1 MSRVKKKFLHAF
13 FSLIL
18 FSLYANGQNISVS
31 SFKLIENDLTANT
44 TGTMERDQNGE
55 TAALIKVVTSETGFS
70 FDGGM
75 VGIVKAKQEVGEIW
89 VYVPHGIKKMSIRHP
104 QLGVLRDYYFPI
116 SVDKA
121 RTYEMV
127 ITTGKVQTIVNQS
140 LKKQF
145 VIFTV
150 TPKNATLEFNGEPL
164 ELDETGYAEIGVPYG
179 SYSYRVSCPDYHTS
193 AGTLEVKDG
202 FKPEVNIDLTPNF
215 GWLEVSAAADFQDAD
230 IYVDGKK
237 VGVTPLAKTQMK
249 SGAHKVKVV
258 KHLYKDYES
267 TVTIEDGK
275 LFSFELTEMV
285 PNYANV
291 ELVVDEKSEIWVDGE
306 LKGIGKWN
314 GPLEIGD
321 HSVETR
327 QISHLPSSET
337 VRIFDAEPRVIQ
349 LKQPSPLYSSMEI
362 TSVPSRAKVF
372 IDGVEV
378 GMTPMVLNEVLIGM
392 RELAFEK
399 EGYDRHIKR
408 VTVNYGVSSTV
419 KAVLADPSDE
429 PLPIVAAE
437 PQHEPQQQPQLRQ
450 QPTTAPAVVNETAAG
465 QAAEEE
471 HGITLHLKHPSDY
484 GLYVNKIHKGDFSG
498 EQYNLG
504 CLAPGKYNVKVNSKK
519 YVGHKRF
526 KIKETTSELYLKT
539 KRRNNYFH
547 SNMSVYAGG
556 GLGIVELGYVAGYN
570 IKAGGYWKGIN
581 VEYSHSGVYDCF
593 LKSSEE
599 HHTIDGYYVL
609 QRYDDEEYNY
619 HAFKIGYGFNVG
631 RNLLITPRIGCG
643 LCYWHGIE
651 YSWRN
656 DTGEEFV
663 YDSQHESWGGI
674 HVECCVWYCMSRN
687 VAMSA
692 SVGFGTATT
701 ADIGIIFT
709 LPFTKK

>member
-1 MSRVKKKFLHAF
+1 MSRVKKKFLLAV
-13 FSLIL
+13 FSFIL
-18 FSLYANGQNISVS
+18 LSLHVNGQNISVS

-215 GWLEVSAAADFQDAD
+215 GWLEVNVAADYHGAD
-230 IYVDGKK
+230 IFVDGKK
-237 VGVTPLAKTQMK
+237 VGLAPMIKKQMK
-249 SGAHKVKVV
+249 SGAHKLKIE
-258 KHLYKDYES
+258 KELYKNYETS
-267 TVTIEDGK
+267 ITVEDGK
-275 LFSFELTEMV
+275 LCSIEVTEMQ
-285 PNYANV
+285 PNFANV
-291 ELVVDEKSEIWVDGE
+291 ELTVDEKSEIWVDGE
-306 LKGIGKWN
+306 LKGTGKWS

-349 LKQPSPLYSSMEI
+349 LKQPTPLYSSMEI

-378 GMTPMVLNEVLIGM
+378 GMTPMVISEVLIGS

-399 EGYDRHIKR
+399 EGFNRHIKR
-408 VTVNYGVSSTV
+408 VTVNYGVNSTV
-419 KAVLADPSDE
+419 KAILADPSDE
-429 PLPIVAAE
+429 PLPVVTAE
-437 PQHEPQQQPQLRQ
+437 TQPKQQPNQ
-450 QPTTAPAVVNETAAG
+450 QPASALAMDEAETEQSAKEG
-465 QAAEEE
+465 Q
-471 HGITLHLKHPSDY
+471 GIVLNVKHPSNY
-484 GLYVNKIHKGDFSG
+484 SLYVNKIHKDDFSG
-498 EQYNLG
+498 EQYDLG
-504 CLAPGKYNVKVNSKK
+504 HLNPGKYKIKVNGKK
-519 YVGHKRF
+519 YAGDKRF
-526 KIKETTSELYLKT
+526 KINDATSELYLKT

-556 GLGIVELGYVAGYN
+556 GLGIVELGDVAGYN
-570 IKAGGYWKGIN
+570 IKIGGYWKGIN
-581 VEYSHSGVYDCF
+581 VEYSHSSVYHSRLLSSIDMDEYVIMTYN
-593 LKSSEE
+593 SEE
-599 HHTIDGYYVL
+599 FK
-609 QRYDDEEYNY
+609 Y

-631 RNLLITPRIGCG
+631 RNLLITPRIGYG
-643 LCYWHGIE
+643 LCNWYGKE
-651 YSWRN
+651 YDWIN
-656 DTGEEFV
+656 VTGEEFV
-663 YDSQHESWGGI
+663 YESQSESWGGI

-692 SVGFGTATT
+692 SLGFGTAAT
-701 ADIGIIFT
+701 ADIGIVFT

>member
-1 MSRVKKKFLHAF
+1 MSGVKRKFLLTV

-18 FSLYANGQNISVS
+18 FSLHANGQSISVS

-44 TGTMERDQNGE
+44 AGTMERDQNGE

-215 GWLEVSAAADFQDAD
+215 GWLEVNVAADYHGAD
-230 IYVDGKK
+230 IFVDGKK
-237 VGVTPLAKTQMK
+237 VGLAPMIKKQMK
-249 SGAHKVKVV
+249 SGVHRLKIEKE
-258 KHLYKDYES
+258 LYKNYETS
-267 TVTIEDGK
+267 ITVEDGK
-275 LFSFELTEMV
+275 LCSIEVTEMQ
-285 PNYANV
+285 PNFANV
-291 ELVVDEKSEIWVDGE
+291 ELTVDEKSEIWVDGE
-306 LKGIGKWN
+306 LKGTGKWS

-378 GMTPMVLNEVLIGM
+378 GMTPMVLNEVLIGT

-408 VTVNYGVSSTV
+408 VSVDYGVSSTV
-419 KAVLADPSDE
+419 KAVLTDPSDE
-429 PLPIVAAE
+429 PLPVVAAT
-437 PQHEPQQQPQLRQ
+437 PQSTQQVTEQ
-450 QPTTAPAVVNETAAG
+450 QTVPIENSDKPEQVVAETEKK
-465 QAAEEE
+465 Q
-471 HGITLHLKHPSDY
+471 GIMLQVKHPSDY
-484 GLYVNKIHKGDFSG
+484 KLFINSVPTGNFSG
-498 EQYNLG
+498 GQYDLG
-504 CLAPGKYNVKVNSKK
+504 SLGTGTYDIKVAGKK
-519 YVGHKRF
+519 YAGRKSFSVNDG
-526 KIKETTSELYLKT
+526 TSELYLKT
-539 KRRNNYFH
+539 KTRNNYFQ
-547 SNMSVYAGG
+547 SNASIYAGG
-556 GLGIVELGYVAGYN
+556 TCTAIWLLGG
-570 IKAGGYWKGIN
+570 IKLGGYFKGIN
-581 VEYSHSGVYDCF
+581 A
-593 LKSSEE
+593 
-599 HHTIDGYYVL
+599 
-609 QRYDDEEYNY
+609 EYNY
-619 HAFKIGYGFNVG
+619 VRDGMETWYDFRVGYGINVG
-631 RNLLITPRIGCG
+631 RSFLITPQIGYYG
-643 LCYWHGIE
+643 AYYEDNYSDSWDEDNYSDGWGSYYE
-651 YSWRN
+651 YDEYFGVALGCRFQYCIAKYVSLAV
-656 DTGEEFV
+656 TPV
-663 YDSQHESWGGI
+663 YYAGYDAD
-674 HVECCVWYCMSRN
+674 VEL
-687 VAMSA
+687 
-692 SVGFGTATT
+692 SV
-701 ADIGIIFT
+701 IFT

>member
-1 MSRVKKKFLHAF
+1 MRVVKKKLLLTVFSCILLSLH
-13 FSLIL
+13 
-18 FSLYANGQNISVS
+18 ANGQSISVS

-44 TGTMERDQNGE
+44 AGTMERDQNGE

-215 GWLEVSAAADFQDAD
+215 GWIEVSAAADFQDAD

-249 SGAHKVKVV
+249 SGVHKVKVV

-306 LKGIGKWN
+306 LKGTGKWN
-314 GPLEIGD
+314 GALEIGD

-408 VTVNYGVSSTV
+408 VTVNYGMNSTV
-419 KAVLADPSDE
+419 KAILADPSDE
-429 PLPIVAAE
+429 PLPVVAEQAA
-437 PQHEPQQQPQLRQ
+437 QQSVQ
-450 QPTTAPAVVNETAAG
+450 QPTTVAD
-465 QAAEEE
+465 AEENTME
-471 HGITLHLKHPSDY
+471 DVVEEKPGIKLHVKHPSNYD
-484 GLYVNKIHKGDFSG
+484 LYINKIHKGDFSG
-498 EQYNLG
+498 ESYDLG
-504 CLAPGKYNVKVNSKK
+504 QLNPGKYNIKVNGKK

-526 KIKETTSELYLKT
+526 KVYEGTSEFYLKT
-539 KRRNNYFH
+539 KRRNNYFQ
-547 SNMSVYAGG
+547 SNYSIYAGG
-556 GLGIVELGYVAGYN
+556 TYEAYEWLFGVKL
-570 IKAGGYWKGIN
+570 GGYIKGIN
-581 VEYSHSGVYDCF
+581 AEFNYVTDP
-593 LKSSEE
+593 
-599 HHTIDGYYVL
+599 GYLTWWDV
-609 QRYDDEEYNY
+609 RV
-619 HAFKIGYGFNVG
+619 GYGFKVG
-631 RNLLITPRIGCG
+631 RNWLLTPQIGYNNCYEYDYYHGYYDYPGLTLACRI
-643 LCYWHGIE
+643 
-651 YSWRN
+651 
-656 DTGEEFV
+656 
-663 YDSQHESWGGI
+663 Q
-674 HVECCVWYCMSRN
+674 YCMSRY
-687 VAMSA
+687 VSLAFTPGYLTGWEDVSMEL
-692 SVGFGTATT
+692 SV
-701 ADIGIIFT
+701 IFT

>member
-1 MSRVKKKFLHAF
+1 MSGVKRKFLLTV

-18 FSLYANGQNISVS
+18 LSLHANGQSISVS

-150 TPKNATLEFNGEPL
+150 TPKNATLEFDGETL

-215 GWLEVSAAADFQDAD
+215 GWIEVNTAPDFHGAN
-230 IYVDGKK
+230 IYIDGKK
-237 VGVTPLAKTQMK
+237 VGTAPLAKKQMK
-249 SGAHKVKVV
+249 SGDHKLKME
-258 KHLYKDYES
+258 KPLYKDYES
-267 TVTIEDGK
+267 MVTIEDGK
-275 LFSFELTEMV
+275 LFSVEVAEMQ
-285 PNYANV
+285 PNFANV

-306 LKGIGKWN
+306 LKGTGKWN
-314 GPLEIGD
+314 GALEIGD

-349 LKQPSPLYSSMEI
+349 LKQPTPLYSSMEI

-408 VTVNYGVSSTV
+408 VTVNYGMNSTV
-419 KAVLADPSDE
+419 KAILADPSDE
-429 PLPIVAAE
+429 PLPVVAAE
-437 PQHEPQQQPQLRQ
+437 TQPEQQPEQ
-450 QPTTAPAVVNETAAG
+450 QPTPVPATVNEVTTEWTV
-465 QAAEEE
+465 EEGE
-471 HGITLHLKHPSDY
+471 PGIILNMKHPSDY
-484 GLYVNKIHKGDFSG
+484 GLYINKIHKADFSG
-498 EQYNLG
+498 DQYDLGNLN
-504 CLAPGKYNVKVNSKK
+504 PGKYDVKVNGKK

-526 KIKETTSELYLKT
+526 EINETTSELYLKT

-547 SNMSVYAGG
+547 SNMSVYAGVG
-556 GLGIVELGYVAGYN
+556 YAVAVEGVGLQV
-570 IKAGGYWKGIN
+570 GGYIKGIN
-581 VEYSHSGVYDCF
+581 AEFNWASSPLGPASSDYRDWGYKCVSQETQYDFC
-593 LKSSEE
+593 L
-599 HHTIDGYYVL
+599 
-609 QRYDDEEYNY
+609 
-619 HAFKIGYGFNVG
+619 GYGFKVN
-631 RNLLITPRIGCG
+631 RNWLITPQIGYYSLEEYYYYYLDIFNENGYGVERDDFDESDIYSG
-643 LCYWHGIE
+643 LSLACRVQYCFLPYVSLNATIG
-651 YSWRN
+651 YL
-656 DTGEEFV
+656 TGDWDEAV
-663 YDSQHESWGGI
+663 LNLG
-674 HVECCVWYCMSRN
+674 V
-687 VAMSA
+687 
-692 SVGFGTATT
+692 
-701 ADIGIIFT
+701 IFT
-709 LPFTKK
+709 FPFTKK

>member
-1 MSRVKKKFLHAF
+1 MSGVKRKFLLTV

-18 FSLYANGQNISVS
+18 LSLHANGQSISVS

-127 ITTGKVQTIVNQS
+127 ITTGRVQTIVNQS

-215 GWLEVSAAADFQDAD
+215 GWLEVNVAADYHGAD
-230 IYVDGKK
+230 IFVDGKK
-237 VGVTPLAKTQMK
+237 VGLAPMIKKQMK
-249 SGAHKVKVV
+249 SGVHRLKIEKE
-258 KHLYKDYES
+258 LYKSYETS
-267 TVTIEDGK
+267 ITVEDGK
-275 LFSFELTEMV
+275 LCSIEVTEMQ
-285 PNYANV
+285 PNFANV

-306 LKGIGKWN
+306 LKGTGKWN
-314 GPLEIGD
+314 GALEIGD

-437 PQHEPQQQPQLRQ
+437 PQHEPQQQP
-450 QPTTAPAVVNETAAG
+450 TTAPAVVNETAAG
-465 QAAEEE
+465 QAADEE

-498 EQYNLG
+498 EQYDLG
-504 CLAPGKYNVKVNSKK
+504 CLAPGKYNVKVNGKK
-519 YVGHKRF
+519 YVGSKRF
-526 KIKETTSELYLKT
+526 KVNETTSELYLKT

-547 SNMSVYAGG
+547 SNMSVYAGVG
-556 GLGIVELGYVAGYN
+556 YAVAVEGVGLKV
-570 IKAGGYWKGIN
+570 GGYIKGIN
-581 VEYSHSGVYDCF
+581 AEFNWASSPLGSVSSDYRDWGYECVSQDTQYDFC
-593 LKSSEE
+593 L
-599 HHTIDGYYVL
+599 
-609 QRYDDEEYNY
+609 
-619 HAFKIGYGFNVG
+619 GYGFKVN
-631 RNLLITPRIGCG
+631 RNWLITPQIGYYSLEEYYNYYLEIFDENGYVVELDDFAESDIYSG
-643 LCYWHGIE
+643 LSLACRVQYCFSPYVSLNATIG
-651 YSWRN
+651 YL
-656 DTGEEFV
+656 TG
-663 YDSQHESWGGI
+663 DWDG
-674 HVECCVWYCMSRN
+674 
-687 VAMSA
+687 
-692 SVGFGTATT
+692 
-701 ADIGIIFT
+701 ADLNLGIIFT

>member
-1 MSRVKKKFLHAF
+1 MSGVKRKFLLTV

-18 FSLYANGQNISVS
+18 LSLHANGQSISVS

-44 TGTMERDQNGE
+44 AGTMERDQNGE

-150 TPKNATLEFNGEPL
+150 TPKNATLEFDGETL

-215 GWLEVSAAADFQDAD
+215 GWIEVNTAPDFHGAN
-230 IYVDGKK
+230 IYIDGKK
-237 VGVTPLAKTQMK
+237 VGTAPLAKKQMK
-249 SGAHKVKVV
+249 SGDHKLKME
-258 KHLYKDYES
+258 KPLYKDYES
-267 TVTIEDGK
+267 MVTIEDGK
-275 LFSFELTEMV
+275 LFSVEVAEMQ
-285 PNYANV
+285 PNFANV

-306 LKGIGKWN
+306 LKGTGKWN
-314 GPLEIGD
+314 GALEIGD

-399 EGYDRHIKR
+399 EEYDRHIKR
-408 VTVNYGVSSTV
+408 VTVNYGMNSTV
-419 KAVLADPSDE
+419 KAILADPSDE
-429 PLPIVAAE
+429 PLPVVTAE
-437 PQHEPQQQPQLRQ
+437 TQPKQQPNQQLAS
-450 QPTTAPAVVNETAAG
+450 TPAMDETETETEQSAKEG
-465 QAAEEE
+465 K
-471 HGITLHLKHPSDY
+471 GIVLNVKHPSNY
-484 GLYVNKIHKGDFSG
+484 SLYVNKIHKDDFSG
-498 EQYNLG
+498 EQYDLG
-504 CLAPGKYNVKVNSKK
+504 HLNPGKYKIKVNGKK
-519 YVGHKRF
+519 YVGSKRL
-526 KIKETTSELYLKT
+526 KINDGTSELYLRT
-539 KRRNNYFH
+539 KRKNNYFY

-556 GLGIVELGYVAGYN
+556 TYEAVWLLGGFKL
-570 IKAGGYWKGIN
+570 GGYFKGVN
-581 VEYSHSGVYDCF
+581 VEY
-593 LKSSEE
+593 
-599 HHTIDGYYVL
+599 
-609 QRYDDEEYNY
+609 NY
-619 HAFKIGYGFNVG
+619 LTDSYETWSDFRGGYGFNVG
-631 RNLLITPRIGCG
+631 RNWLITPQIGYYAASYESESYFSG
-643 LCYWHGIE
+643 YYDEYAAE
-651 YSWRN
+651 YSEEY
-656 DTGEEFV
+656 TGLTLGCRV
-663 YDSQHESWGGI
+663 Q
-674 HVECCVWYCMSRN
+674 YCMSKYVSLALTPLYYIGYDGGVELN
-687 VAMSA
+687 V
-692 SVGFGTATT
+692 
-701 ADIGIIFT
+701 IFT
-709 LPFTKK
+709 VPFTKK